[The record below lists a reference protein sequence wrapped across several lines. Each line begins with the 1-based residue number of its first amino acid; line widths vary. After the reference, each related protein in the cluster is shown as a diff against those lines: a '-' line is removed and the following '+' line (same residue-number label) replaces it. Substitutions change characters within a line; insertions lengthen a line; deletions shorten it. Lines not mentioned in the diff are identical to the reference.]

1 MQFSIKQSQLKALL
15 TLAPKSDI
23 RYYLCGIFVEYNA
36 TTTRLVVTD
45 GHKLG
50 ILNHHSEDNQGIGSL
65 IIPREVIENLPKA
78 GKIDPLLI
86 FTKEEKQGYW
96 KITGMGIQTIF
107 AQIEGTYPDYRRVCQ
122 FTTDGTVA
130 NYNYEYLTQFLKV
143 QHLLGGSKTATLN
156 LYQNGNS
163 SALVHLAGVDQY
175 GLNTACFE
183 EIVKRNP
190 VHRRALHRD
199 GFRALARQPFDQL
212 LQLLCGRAEH
222 AYIWLSV
229 LPRRTTNPMLA
240 AAHVDPGH
248 HRADGLQRHRHPL
261 PRLARIFGLL
271 HDSPPVR
278 RGLRPK
284 MAI

>member
-23 RYYLCGIFVEYNA
+23 RYYLCGIFAEYNA

-50 ILNHHSEDNQGIGSL
+50 ILNHASEDNQGAGTV

-96 KITGMGIQTIF
+96 KITGLGIQTIF

-163 SALVHLAGVDQY
+163 SALVHLAGVDNFV
-175 GLNTACFE
+175 G
-183 EIVKRNP
+183 VVMPMRND
-190 VHRRALHRD
+190 VTNQAGGKVSNDFTSAL
-199 GFRALARQPFDQL
+199 
-212 LQLLCGRAEH
+212 
-222 AYIWLSV
+222 I
-229 LPRRTTNPMLA
+229 
-240 AAHVDPGH
+240 
-248 HRADGLQRHRHPL
+248 
-261 PRLARIFGLL
+261 
-271 HDSPPVR
+271 
-278 RGLRPK
+278 
-284 MAI
+284 

>member
-23 RYYLCGIFVEYNA
+23 RYYLCGVFVEYNA

-50 ILNHHSEDNQGIGSL
+50 ILNHHSEDNQGAGSL

-78 GKIDPLLI
+78 GKTDAILI

-96 KITGMGIQTIF
+96 KLNNYGTQTIF

-143 QHLLGGSKTATLN
+143 QHLLGGSKFATLN

-163 SALVHLAGVDQY
+163 SALVHLAGVANFV
-175 GLNTACFE
+175 G
-183 EIVKRNP
+183 V
-190 VHRRALHRD
+190 VM
-199 GFRALARQPFDQL
+199 
-212 LQLLCGRAEH
+212 
-222 AYIWLSV
+222 
-229 LPRRTTNPMLA
+229 PM
-240 AAHVDPGH
+240 
-248 HRADGLQRHRHPL
+248 RADMTSQVGGKVSIDFTSAL
-261 PRLARIFGLL
+261 I
-271 HDSPPVR
+271 
-278 RGLRPK
+278 
-284 MAI
+284 

>member
-15 TLAPKSDI
+15 ILAPKSDI

-50 ILNHHSEDNQGIGSL
+50 ILNHHSEDNQGAGSL
-65 IIPREVIENLPKA
+65 IIPRDVIENLPKA

-86 FTKEEKQGYW
+86 FTKEEKADYW

-107 AQIEGTYPDYRRVCQ
+107 AQVEGTFPDYRRVCQ

-130 NYNYEYLTQFLKV
+130 NFNYEYLTQFLKV

-163 SALVHLAGVDQY
+163 SALVHLAGVDNFV
-175 GLNTACFE
+175 G
-183 EIVKRNP
+183 V
-190 VHRRALHRD
+190 VM
-199 GFRALARQPFDQL
+199 
-212 LQLLCGRAEH
+212 
-222 AYIWLSV
+222 
-229 LPRRTTNPMLA
+229 PM
-240 AAHVDPGH
+240 
-248 HRADGLQRHRHPL
+248 RADITSQVGGKVSVDFTSAL
-261 PRLARIFGLL
+261 I
-271 HDSPPVR
+271 
-278 RGLRPK
+278 
-284 MAI
+284 

>member
-15 TLAPKSDI
+15 TLSPKIDI

-50 ILNHHSEDNQGIGSL
+50 ILNHHSEDNQGAGSL

-86 FTKEEKQGYW
+86 ITKEEKQGYW

-163 SALVHLAGVDQY
+163 SALVHLAGVANFV
-175 GLNTACFE
+175 G
-183 EIVKRNP
+183 V
-190 VHRRALHRD
+190 VM
-199 GFRALARQPFDQL
+199 
-212 LQLLCGRAEH
+212 
-222 AYIWLSV
+222 
-229 LPRRTTNPMLA
+229 PM
-240 AAHVDPGH
+240 
-248 HRADGLQRHRHPL
+248 RADITSQAGGKVSIDFTSAL
-261 PRLARIFGLL
+261 I
-271 HDSPPVR
+271 
-278 RGLRPK
+278 
-284 MAI
+284 

>member
-50 ILNHHSEDNQGIGSL
+50 ILNHHSEDNQGAGSL
-65 IIPREVIENLPKA
+65 IIPRDVIENLPKA

-86 FTKEEKQGYW
+86 FTKEEKAGYW

-107 AQIEGTYPDYRRVCQ
+107 AQVEGTFPDYRRVCQ

-130 NYNYEYLTQFLKV
+130 NFNYEYLTQFLKV

-156 LYQNGNS
+156 LYQNGKS
-163 SALVHLAGVDQY
+163 SALVHLAGVDNFV
-175 GLNTACFE
+175 G
-183 EIVKRNP
+183 V
-190 VHRRALHRD
+190 VM
-199 GFRALARQPFDQL
+199 
-212 LQLLCGRAEH
+212 
-222 AYIWLSV
+222 
-229 LPRRTTNPMLA
+229 PM
-240 AAHVDPGH
+240 
-248 HRADGLQRHRHPL
+248 RADITSQVGGKVSVDFTSAL
-261 PRLARIFGLL
+261 I
-271 HDSPPVR
+271 
-278 RGLRPK
+278 
-284 MAI
+284 

>member
-23 RYYLCGIFVEYNA
+23 RYYLCGVFVEYNA

-50 ILNHHSEDNQGIGSL
+50 ILNHHSEDNQGAGTV
-65 IIPREVIENLPKA
+65 IIPREVIENLPKS
-78 GKIDPLLI
+78 KHDLLLVI
-86 FTKEEKQGYW
+86 TKEEKQGYW

-163 SALVHLAGVDQY
+163 SALVHLAGIDNFV
-175 GLNTACFE
+175 G
-183 EIVKRNP
+183 V
-190 VHRRALHRD
+190 VM
-199 GFRALARQPFDQL
+199 
-212 LQLLCGRAEH
+212 
-222 AYIWLSV
+222 
-229 LPRRTTNPMLA
+229 PM
-240 AAHVDPGH
+240 
-248 HRADGLQRHRHPL
+248 RADMTSQVGGKVSIDFTSAL
-261 PRLARIFGLL
+261 I
-271 HDSPPVR
+271 
-278 RGLRPK
+278 
-284 MAI
+284 

>member
-50 ILNHHSEDNQGIGSL
+50 ILNHHSEDNQGAGTV
-65 IIPREVIENLPKA
+65 IIPRDVIENLPKA

-86 FTKEEKQGYW
+86 IKKCDGNATGW
-96 KITGMGIQTIF
+96 TITASNT
-107 AQIEGTYPDYRRVCQ
+107 QIVFQQVEGTFPDYRRVCQ

-130 NYNYEYLTQFLKV
+130 NFNYEYLTQFLKV

-163 SALVHLAGVDQY
+163 SALVHLAGVDNFV
-175 GLNTACFE
+175 G
-183 EIVKRNP
+183 V
-190 VHRRALHRD
+190 VM
-199 GFRALARQPFDQL
+199 
-212 LQLLCGRAEH
+212 
-222 AYIWLSV
+222 
-229 LPRRTTNPMLA
+229 PM
-240 AAHVDPGH
+240 
-248 HRADGLQRHRHPL
+248 RADITSQVGGKVSVDFTSAL
-261 PRLARIFGLL
+261 I
-271 HDSPPVR
+271 
-278 RGLRPK
+278 
-284 MAI
+284 

>member
-50 ILNHHSEDNQGIGSL
+50 IFNHHSEDNQGAGSL
-65 IIPREVIENLPKA
+65 IIPREVIENLPKS
-78 GKIDPLLI
+78 KHDLLLVI
-86 FTKEEKQGYW
+86 TKEEKQGYW

-130 NYNYEYLTQFLKV
+130 NFNYEYLTQFLKV

-156 LYQNGNS
+156 LYQNGKS
-163 SALVHLAGVDQY
+163 SALVHLAGVDNFV
-175 GLNTACFE
+175 G
-183 EIVKRNP
+183 V
-190 VHRRALHRD
+190 VM
-199 GFRALARQPFDQL
+199 
-212 LQLLCGRAEH
+212 
-222 AYIWLSV
+222 
-229 LPRRTTNPMLA
+229 PM
-240 AAHVDPGH
+240 
-248 HRADGLQRHRHPL
+248 RADMTSQAGGKVSVDFTSAL
-261 PRLARIFGLL
+261 I
-271 HDSPPVR
+271 
-278 RGLRPK
+278 
-284 MAI
+284 

>member
-50 ILNHHSEDNQGIGSL
+50 ILNDHSVDNQGAGTV

-78 GKIDPLLI
+78 GKTDAILI
-86 FTKEEKQGYW
+86 FTKEDKAGYW
-96 KITGMGIQTIF
+96 KLNNYGTQTIF
-107 AQIEGTYPDYRRVCQ
+107 AQVEGTYPDYRRVCQ

-130 NYNYEYLTQFLKV
+130 NFNYEYLVQFLKV

-163 SALVHLAGVDQY
+163 SALVHLAGVDNFV
-175 GLNTACFE
+175 G
-183 EIVKRNP
+183 V
-190 VHRRALHRD
+190 VM
-199 GFRALARQPFDQL
+199 
-212 LQLLCGRAEH
+212 
-222 AYIWLSV
+222 
-229 LPRRTTNPMLA
+229 PM
-240 AAHVDPGH
+240 
-248 HRADGLQRHRHPL
+248 RADMTSQAGGKVSIDFTSAL
-261 PRLARIFGLL
+261 I
-271 HDSPPVR
+271 
-278 RGLRPK
+278 
-284 MAI
+284 

>member
-50 ILNHHSEDNQGIGSL
+50 ILNHASKDNQGAGSL

-78 GKIDPLLI
+78 GKNDAILI
-86 FTKEEKQGYW
+86 FTKEEKAGYW
-96 KITGMGIQTIF
+96 KLNNYGTQTIF
-107 AQIEGTYPDYRRVCQ
+107 AQVEGTYPDYRRVCQ

-130 NYNYEYLTQFLKV
+130 NFNYEYLTQFLKV

-163 SALVHLAGVDQY
+163 SALVHLAGVDNFV
-175 GLNTACFE
+175 G
-183 EIVKRNP
+183 VVMPMRND
-190 VHRRALHRD
+190 VTNQAGGKVSVDFTSAL
-199 GFRALARQPFDQL
+199 
-212 LQLLCGRAEH
+212 
-222 AYIWLSV
+222 I
-229 LPRRTTNPMLA
+229 
-240 AAHVDPGH
+240 
-248 HRADGLQRHRHPL
+248 
-261 PRLARIFGLL
+261 
-271 HDSPPVR
+271 
-278 RGLRPK
+278 
-284 MAI
+284 

>member
-23 RYYLCGIFVEYNA
+23 RYYLCGVFVEYNA

-50 ILNHHSEDNQGIGSL
+50 ILNHHSEDNQGAGTV

-130 NYNYEYLTQFLKV
+130 NYNYEYLVQFLKV
-143 QHLLGGSKTATLN
+143 QHLLGGSKFATLN

-163 SALVHLAGVDQY
+163 SALVHLAGVDNFV
-175 GLNTACFE
+175 G
-183 EIVKRNP
+183 VVMPMRND
-190 VHRRALHRD
+190 VTNQAGATVSIDFTSAL
-199 GFRALARQPFDQL
+199 
-212 LQLLCGRAEH
+212 
-222 AYIWLSV
+222 I
-229 LPRRTTNPMLA
+229 
-240 AAHVDPGH
+240 
-248 HRADGLQRHRHPL
+248 
-261 PRLARIFGLL
+261 
-271 HDSPPVR
+271 
-278 RGLRPK
+278 
-284 MAI
+284 

>member
-50 ILNHHSEDNQGIGSL
+50 ILNHHSEDNQGAGTV

-107 AQIEGTYPDYRRVCQ
+107 AQV
-122 FTTDGTVA
+122 
-130 NYNYEYLTQFLKV
+130 
-143 QHLLGGSKTATLN
+143 
-156 LYQNGNS
+156 
-163 SALVHLAGVDQY
+163 
-175 GLNTACFE
+175 
-183 EIVKRNP
+183 
-190 VHRRALHRD
+190 
-199 GFRALARQPFDQL
+199 
-212 LQLLCGRAEH
+212 
-222 AYIWLSV
+222 V
-229 LPRRTTNPMLA
+229 L
-240 AAHVDPGH
+240 D
-248 HRADGLQRHRHPL
+248 
-261 PRLARIFGLL
+261 I
-271 HDSPPVR
+271 
-278 RGLRPK
+278 
-284 MAI
+284 

>member
-50 ILNHHSEDNQGIGSL
+50 ILNHHSEDNQGAGTV

-78 GKIDPLLI
+78 GKIDPILI
-86 FTKEEKQGYW
+86 IKKCDGNATGW
-96 KITGMGIQTIF
+96 TITASNTQIVFQ
-107 AQIEGTYPDYRRVCQ
+107 QIEGTFPDYRRVCQ

-163 SALVHLAGVDQY
+163 SALVHLAGVDNFV
-175 GLNTACFE
+175 G
-183 EIVKRNP
+183 VVMPMRNG
-190 VHRRALHRD
+190 VTNQAGATVSVDFTSAL
-199 GFRALARQPFDQL
+199 
-212 LQLLCGRAEH
+212 
-222 AYIWLSV
+222 I
-229 LPRRTTNPMLA
+229 
-240 AAHVDPGH
+240 
-248 HRADGLQRHRHPL
+248 
-261 PRLARIFGLL
+261 
-271 HDSPPVR
+271 
-278 RGLRPK
+278 
-284 MAI
+284 

>member
-23 RYYLCGIFVEYNA
+23 RYYLCGIYVEYNA

-50 ILNHHSEDNQGIGSL
+50 ILNHHSEDNQGAGTV

-163 SALVHLAGVDQY
+163 SALVHLAGVANFV
-175 GLNTACFE
+175 G
-183 EIVKRNP
+183 V
-190 VHRRALHRD
+190 VM
-199 GFRALARQPFDQL
+199 
-212 LQLLCGRAEH
+212 
-222 AYIWLSV
+222 
-229 LPRRTTNPMLA
+229 PM
-240 AAHVDPGH
+240 
-248 HRADGLQRHRHPL
+248 RADITSQAGGKVSIDFTSAL
-261 PRLARIFGLL
+261 I
-271 HDSPPVR
+271 
-278 RGLRPK
+278 
-284 MAI
+284 